1 MSKTSF
7 VVTDDAMFMRT
18 LLRKMLEQN
27 DEFEVLG
34 EASNGFEAIEA
45 AKRHQPD
52 VMTLD
57 ITMPEMDGIHAVPE
71 ILKVSPATRIIM
83 VTAMGQQSM
92 VIEAIKVRDGERAQQ
107 QMIWHL
113 LGSRDVF
120 KARLLHQEK

>member
-92 VIEAIKVRDGERAQQ
+92 VIEAIK
-107 QMIWHL
+107 
-113 LGSRDVF
+113 LGAKDFVVKPFEKSRVYQ
-120 KARLLHQEK
+120 AIRNVLSQG